1 VKILLD
7 ENLPHDLRY
16 HLPGHEPM
24 TVAYM
29 GWSGVKNGVVLR
41 LAGEAGFD
49 AMITMDD
56 GVAYQQ
62 NAATLPIAVI
72 ILSAATNDLDNLLPL
87 LPALLS
93 SLSNL
98 TPRVILRIP

>member
-1 VKILLD
+1 
-7 ENLPHDLRY
+7 
-16 HLPGHEPM
+16 
-24 TVAYM
+24 
-29 GWSGVKNGVVLR
+29 
-41 LAGEAGFD
+41 
-49 AMITMDD
+49 MITMDD